1 MFLPISSVVSRNH
14 RTTSLL
20 VPNLDLASTL
30 IDTATR
36 NRVGRQVPVFLPL
49 FTGSPLENQ
58 QEMGPEVKVE
68 QGTQVAR
75 YSSQLWL
82 VGWNIHNLGDQPL
95 QILTAQCPHGRFRGD
110 KIELADFPELMP
122 GKTTH
127 LELPV
132 TCNEPPGTVVE
143 NAFLLLQAKWR
154 NQLWR
159 ILIRLTVTFDE
170 QGAPK
175 GKTEVITTQP
185 VGFSRAMGR
194 VEDTLG

>member
-1 MFLPISSVVSRNH
+1 
-14 RTTSLL
+14 
-20 VPNLDLASTL
+20 
-30 IDTATR
+30 
-36 NRVGRQVPVFLPL
+36 
-49 FTGSPLENQ
+49 
-58 QEMGPEVKVE
+58 MGPEVKVE
-68 QGTQVAR
+68 QNTQVAG
-75 YSSQLWL
+75 YSPQLWR
-82 VGWNIHNLGDQPL
+82 VGWNVHNLGDQPL
-95 QILTAQCPHGRFRGD
+95 QILTAQCPHGRFRGN

-175 GKTEVITTQP
+175 GKTEVISTQP

>member
-1 MFLPISSVVSRNH
+1 
-14 RTTSLL
+14 
-20 VPNLDLASTL
+20 
-30 IDTATR
+30 
-36 NRVGRQVPVFLPL
+36 
-49 FTGSPLENQ
+49 
-58 QEMGPEVKVE
+58 MGPEVKVE
-68 QGTQVAR
+68 QGTLVAG
-75 YSSQLWL
+75 SSAHLWV

-122 GKTTH
+122 GKTAH

-132 TCNEPPGTVVE
+132 TCNEPPGIVVE